1 MPVSPCSTMTTTV
14 ASTSFSLT
22 VRRSPTR
29 CPKGQFRTR
38 LGHNTGIG
46 LFHQKPDGT
55 FEEVT
60 AKAGL
65 QGEGYGMGVAVGDYD
80 NDGYEDLYVTAY
92 GGNRLYHNNG
102 NGTFTDV
109 TDQAG
114 VGVGGWSTSAAW
126 IDLDRDGLLDL
137 VVLRYL
143 EWDFDDVWCAST
155 RKATGPIAIRIISNR
170 LRRLFITTRATDTL
184 PRCPRKS
191 DWPSRAKG
199 WASRTVGCTGW
210 TRRKRP
216 CADIRRNRI
225 QRAPRRHPLR
235 RIPQP
240 TLSELLGL
248 GSCVRG
254 ATLNFF
260 DAIEF
265 FFGPIERMNLLV

>member
-1 MPVSPCSTMTTTV
+1 
-14 ASTSFSLT
+14 
-22 VRRSPTR
+22 
-29 CPKGQFRTR
+29 
-38 LGHNTGIG
+38 
-46 LFHQKPDGT
+46 
-55 FEEVT
+55 
-60 AKAGL
+60 
-65 QGEGYGMGVAVGDYD
+65 MGVAVGDYD
-80 NDGYEDLYVTAY
+80 NDGYEDLHVTAY

-102 NGTFTDV
+102 HGTFTDV

-114 VGVGGWSTSAAW
+114 VGGGGWSTSAAW

-170 LRRLFITTRATDTL
+170 LRHLFITARATDTL

-216 CADIRRNRI
+216 SQISGATGFSGHRADI
-225 QRAPRRHPLR
+225 P
-235 RIPQP
+235 
-240 TLSELLGL
+240 SD
-248 GSCVRG
+248 GSPSR
-254 ATLNFF
+254 
-260 DAIEF
+260 
-265 FFGPIERMNLLV
+265 P